1 MLSVWEDKKKQKKQK
16 KNEMN
21 GAMKAKLTSILA

>member
-1 MLSVWEDKKKQKKQK
+1 MLSVWEDKKKTKK
-16 KNEMN
+16 KNQMN